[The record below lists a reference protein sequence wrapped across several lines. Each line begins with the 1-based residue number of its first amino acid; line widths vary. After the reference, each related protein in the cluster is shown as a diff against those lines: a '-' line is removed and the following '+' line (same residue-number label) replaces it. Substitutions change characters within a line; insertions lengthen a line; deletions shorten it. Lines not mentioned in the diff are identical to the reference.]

1 MKRTLAIAA
10 LIVFTANLFAAEAYT
25 PPPESAGG
33 WRTCQNDEQIRSLAR
48 MDPQRLNLIR
58 DQQLQTFQGPWSIV
72 IIRHGY
78 LVAEWFGV
86 PTMPHTTFDVWSCT
100 KSATGVAFGLLLD
113 DSRHHKLPHDAQISL
128 DTPVYDF
135 VPEGRPLSDPEKQ
148 QIKLSNTLTMTSGIP
163 GESRGVIGLAVA
175 PGRGEYE
182 LALGKEPNRF
192 GISAAKLTGEPGTV
206 WDYSDAA
213 FAHLSLFFAH
223 ATGQEIAEYMK
234 ERVFDPIGIED
245 VSWDRQGG
253 SGHIGPHTNAHSG
266 LHLSARDF
274 ARFGYLLAH
283 DGQWRDKQIVPQWWI
298 QLATRSSQQLN
309 PSYGYTFWV
318 NTDGVL
324 WPTAPRDA
332 FAFRGYGANRCYV
345 VPSLDLVVVRIGDA
359 PPNWGEESLLP
370 AVMAAII
377 DQPRVKKSGN

>member
-1 MKRTLAIAA
+1 MLWFTA
-10 LIVFTANLFAAEAYT
+10 LIMLTGNLCAAQTYT
-25 PPPESAGG
+25 PPPESEGG
-33 WRTCQNDEQIRSLAR
+33 WRSCKNDEEVRSLAG
-48 MDPQRLNLIR
+48 MDPQKLNLIR
-58 DQQLQTFQGPWSIV
+58 DQQLQIFQGPWSIV

-86 PTMPHTTFDVWSCT
+86 PAMPHTTFDVWSCT
-100 KSATGVAFGLLLD
+100 KSATGLAFGLLLD
-113 DSRHHKLPHDAQISL
+113 DSLHHKLPHDAQITL

-135 VPEGRPLSDPEKQ
+135 VPEGRPLTDPEKQ
-148 QIKLSNTLTMTSGIP
+148 KIKLRNTLTMTSGIA

-175 PGRGEYE
+175 PRSGEYE
-182 LALGKEPNRF
+182 FALGKEPNRF
-192 GISAAKLTGEPGTV
+192 GISTAKLIGEPGTV
-206 WDYSDAA
+206 WDYSDAG
-213 FAHLSLFFAH
+213 FAHLSLFFANV
-223 ATGQEIAEYMK
+223 TGHEIADYMK
-234 ERVFDPIGIED
+234 ERVFSPIGVED
-245 VSWDRQGG
+245 VSWDWQGG

-274 ARFGYLLAH
+274 ARLGYLLAH
-283 DGQWRDKQIVPQWWI
+283 DGAWQDKQIIPRQWI

-318 NTDGVL
+318 NTDSVL

-345 VPSLDLVVVRIGDA
+345 IPSLDLVVVRVGDA

-370 AVMAAII
+370 AVLGAVL
-377 DQPRVKKSGN
+377 PTK